1 MTSTALVA
9 PFDFD
14 GQVVRAAVDD
24 DGAPWI
30 VAADVA
36 RALGHRDTEK
46 MTRSLDAD
54 EMGTRLVGTPGGPQE
69 MTVLTEAGVYAAILT
84 RQTGRI
90 TNPEAREAVVRFKRW
105 VTHEVLPTLRRTGS
119 YSTATTTP
127 DVTSP
132 DQLLAYL
139 EAGALAARQ
148 LVAARQEIDALTP
161 RALVAD
167 TLLNADGDQ
176 SVADTAKELAS
187 RAGVDIGRDRLFD
200 LLEDLGWIYKEKGDG
215 RWHAYQRSVARGLV
229 AVKPQTRVHPET
241 GERIVAA
248 PQVRVTP
255 KGLQRLVEHLKPS
268 AALAV
273 AS

>member
-1 MTSTALVA
+1 MTAVV

-14 GQVVRAAVDD
+14 GHVVRGGADD
-24 DGAPWI
+24 DGSPWI
-30 VAADVA
+30 VAGDVA
-36 RALGHRDTEK
+36 RALGHRDAEK

-54 EMGTRLVGTPGGPQE
+54 ETGTRLVGTPGGPQE

-90 TNPEAREAVVRFKRW
+90 ANPEAREAVARFKRW
-105 VTHEVLPTLRRTGS
+105 VTHDVLPAIRRTGGYGAGS
-119 YSTATTTP
+119 AAL

-132 DQLLAYL
+132 QQLLALL
-139 EAGALAARQ
+139 EAGATAARQ
-148 LVAARQEIDALTP
+148 LVSARQEIDALVP
-161 RALVAD
+161 RAIIAD
-167 TLLNADGDQ
+167 TLLTADGDQ

-255 KGLQRLVEHLKPS
+255 KGLQRLLAELAPS
-268 AALAV
+268 TGLAV